1 MAPINPSNSGLLT
14 WVLTEAIK
22 FELKK
27 KKKKK
32 KEVMKSVGWSGTPI
46 NPTRPGP

>member
-27 KKKKK
+27 KRGDEERWMEWDTYK
-32 KEVMKSVGWSGTPI
+32 PY
-46 NPTRPGP
+46 